1 MHYRLMHTL
10 IFVFICLSAGLLGAC
25 ASTPDAKNIAY
36 TCDRGTNFIVNYT
49 KKGFT
54 TMRNG
59 KNGIHRYEVKNI
71 AANITL
77 ADGTLLSL
85 PVQKIAS
92 GFKFSNGKY
101 TFSGKDNKASWAV
114 GKMLAEQCE
123 INN

>member
-1 MHYRLMHTL
+1 MHYRLMRIL
-10 IFVFICLSAGLLGAC
+10 IFVFLSVVLLGAC
-25 ASTPDAKNIAY
+25 ASTPEAKNIAY

-77 ADGTLLSL
+77 ADGTILSL
-85 PVQKIAS
+85 PVQKTTP
-92 GFKFSNGKY
+92 GFIFSNGKY

-114 GKMLAEQCE
+114 GKMLAEHCE

>member
-1 MHYRLMHTL
+1 MRIL
-10 IFVFICLSAGLLGAC
+10 IFVFLSVVLLGAC
-25 ASTPDAKNIAY
+25 ASTPEAKNIAY

-77 ADGTLLSL
+77 ADGTILSL

-101 TFSGKDNKASWAV
+101 TFSGKGNKASWAV

>member
-1 MHYRLMHTL
+1 MHYRLMRIL
-10 IFVFICLSAGLLGAC
+10 IFVFLSVGLLGAC
-25 ASTPDAKNIAY
+25 ASTPEAKNIAY

-59 KNGIHRYEVKNI
+59 KNGIHRYEVKNV

-77 ADGTLLSL
+77 ADGTILSL

>member
-1 MHYRLMHTL
+1 MHNL

-25 ASTPDAKNIAY
+25 VSTPEAKNIAY

-59 KNGIHRYEVKNI
+59 KNSIHRYEVKNI
-71 AANITL
+71 AANIML
-77 ADGTLLSL
+77 ADGTLISL
-85 PVQKIAS
+85 PVQKVAS

-101 TFSGKDNKASWAV
+101 TFSGIDNKASWAV
-114 GKMLAEQCE
+114 VRMLAEQCK
-123 INN
+123 INH

>member
-1 MHYRLMHTL
+1 MHYRLMRIL
-10 IFVFICLSAGLLGAC
+10 IFVFLSVSLLGAC
-25 ASTPDAKNIAY
+25 ASTPEAKNIAY

-77 ADGTLLSL
+77 ADGTLLTL

-92 GFKFSNGKY
+92 GFMFSDGIY
-101 TFSGKDNKASWAV
+101 AFSGKGNKVSWAV
-114 GKMLAEQCE
+114 GRMLAEQCE
-123 INN
+123 ISN

>member
-1 MHYRLMHTL
+1 MHYRLMRIL
-10 IFVFICLSAGLLGAC
+10 IFVFLSVGLLGAC
-25 ASTPDAKNIAY
+25 ASTPEAKNIAY

-77 ADGTLLSL
+77 ADGTILSL

-92 GFKFSNGKY
+92 GFMFSNGKY

>member
-1 MHYRLMHTL
+1 MRIL
-10 IFVFICLSAGLLGAC
+10 IFVFLSVGLLGAC
-25 ASTPDAKNIAY
+25 ASTPEAKNIAY

-92 GFKFSNGKY
+92 GFMFSNGKY

>member
-1 MHYRLMHTL
+1 MHYRLMRIL
-10 IFVFICLSAGLLGAC
+10 IFVFLSVGLLGAC
-25 ASTPDAKNIAY
+25 ASTPEAKNIAY

-92 GFKFSNGKY
+92 GFMFSNGKY

>member
-1 MHYRLMHTL
+1 MHTL

-25 ASTPDAKNIAY
+25 ASTPVAKNIAY

-77 ADGTLLSL
+77 ADGTILLL
-85 PVQKIAS
+85 PVQKISS
-92 GFKFSNGKY
+92 GFIFSNGKY

-114 GKMLAEQCE
+114 GRMLAEQCE
-123 INN
+123 ISH